1 MIRLLL
7 DQGLPRSAVRL
18 LGDVGWNV
26 VHAGDIGMA
35 RSSDSDILDYAR
47 RERRVCV
54 TLDADFHA
62 HLAVSGAAR
71 PSTVRVRIEGLNGCA
86 LAELLKKVW
95 PVIGDALDRGGQ
107 MTPTGKDMV
116 LRADPILKGQI
127 ILGSVCATRG
137 ARLSGVHFWRSRPW
151 HVLCS

>member
-26 VHAGDIGMA
+26 IHAGDIGMA
-35 RSSDSDILDYAR
+35 RSSDSDILDYAP

-71 PSTVRVRIEGLNGCA
+71 PSTVRVRIEGLNG
-86 LAELLKKVW
+86 VT
-95 PVIGDALDRGGQ
+95 VH
-107 MTPTGKDMV
+107 TP
-116 LRADPILKGQI
+116 LRRAA
-127 ILGSVCATRG
+127 SVMICMA
-137 ARLSGVHFWRSRPW
+137 
-151 HVLCS
+151 

>member
-18 LGDVGWNV
+18 LGDVGWDV
-26 VHAGDIGMA
+26 LHAGDIGMA

-62 HLAVSGAAR
+62 HLAVSGAAH
-71 PSTVRVRIEGLNGCA
+71 PSTDRIRIEGLNGCA
-86 LAELLKKVW
+86 LAELLQRVW
-95 PVIGDALDRGGQ
+95 PMIGDALDRGA
-107 MTPTGKDMV
+107 MATITERDIR
-116 LRADPILKGQI
+116 LHRLPIG
-127 ILGSVCATRG
+127 
-137 ARLSGVHFWRSRPW
+137 RSDEQEQ
-151 HVLCS
+151 

>member
-18 LGDVGWNV
+18 LGDVGWDV
-26 VHAGDIGMA
+26 LHAGDIGMA

-71 PSTVRVRIEGLNGCA
+71 PSTVRIRIEGLNGCA

-95 PVIGDALDRGGQ
+95 PMVGDALDRGA
-107 MTPTGKDMV
+107 MATITERD
-116 LRADPILKGQI
+116 LRLHRLPIG
-127 ILGSVCATRG
+127 
-137 ARLSGVHFWRSRPW
+137 RSDEQEQ
-151 HVLCS
+151 

>member
-71 PSTVRVRIEGLNGCA
+71 PSTVR
-86 LAELLKKVW
+86 
-95 PVIGDALDRGGQ
+95 
-107 MTPTGKDMV
+107 
-116 LRADPILKGQI
+116 
-127 ILGSVCATRG
+127 
-137 ARLSGVHFWRSRPW
+137 ARLEAVNGRAKPMLRRWNWSHTRARQPSVPPTTRKKWVRPIDQGRPTRDAAL
-151 HVLCS
+151 VVDR